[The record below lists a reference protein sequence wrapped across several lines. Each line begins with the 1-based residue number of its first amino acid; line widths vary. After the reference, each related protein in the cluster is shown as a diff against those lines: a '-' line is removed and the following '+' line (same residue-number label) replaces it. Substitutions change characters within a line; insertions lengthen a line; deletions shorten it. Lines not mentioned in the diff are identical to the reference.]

1 MNPIT
6 EPYPPTNRLVRSNA
20 TRFVENELELNHKKR
35 IVFLQRLRIAKALI
49 IPALCIALFIIIM
62 YIINN
67 DKQQQKQLNE
77 QANKLNEYSN
87 NLSSLISQTNTMVP
101 IINNLGVRVNNLDKQ
116 TTNVIE
122 MITVPTKNSFQVRKY
137 NFTPSSY
144 AAELEFFKTLSPS
157 DQINYLNMSKEAK
170 RLKYST
176 PKSN

>member
-1 MNPIT
+1 
-6 EPYPPTNRLVRSNA
+6 
-20 TRFVENELELNHKKR
+20 
-35 IVFLQRLRIAKALI
+35 
-49 IPALCIALFIIIM
+49 M

-77 QANKLNEYSN
+77 QTNKLNEYSN
-87 NLSSLISQTNTMVP
+87 NLSSLVSQTNNMVP
-101 IINNLGVRVNNLDKQ
+101 VINNLGVRVNELDKQ

-137 NFTPSSY
+137 NFTPTSY

-157 DQINYLNMSKEAK
+157 DQIDYLNMPKEAK

>member
-6 EPYPPTNRLVRSNA
+6 EPYPPTKRLVRSNA
-20 TRFVENELELNHKKR
+20 ERFIGNELELNHKNP
-35 IVFLQRLRIAKALI
+35 IVFLQRLRITKAFI
-49 IPALCIALFIIIM
+49 IPALCIALFIILM

-77 QANKLNEYSN
+77 QTNKLNEYSN
-87 NLSSLISQTNTMVP
+87 NLSSLVSQTNNMVP
-101 IINNLGVRVNNLDKQ
+101 VINNLGVRVNELDKQ

-137 NFTPSSY
+137 NFTPTSY

-157 DQINYLNMSKEAK
+157 DQIDYLNMPKEAK